1 MAKHFFTRPRTMM
14 VMVEGR
20 SVLMHYGT
28 QRMWELVAKF
38 REEVLKIP
46 EECVTMHKY
55 QKEIL
60 LVKDSW
66 VRKTEWPFLALEWL
80 VG

>member
-1 MAKHFFTRPRTMM
+1 
-14 VMVEGR
+14 MVEGR

-38 REEVLKIP
+38 GEEVLKIP
-46 EECVTMHKY
+46 EGCVTMHKY

-60 LVKDSW
+60 HVKDSW
-66 VRKTEWPFLALEWL
+66 VREEHGMALL
-80 VG
+80 STIHCFTSGSGAL